1 MSPLPNAP
9 YVEIYVPNAKTE
21 EEFLLLAVQAAVKKY
36 RETHHKPVVLPQA
49 TCADGCALP
58 QSVR

>member
-1 MSPLPNAP
+1 MSPVPSVP
-9 YVEIYVPNAKTE
+9 FVEIYIPNAKTE

-36 RETHHKPVVLPQA
+36 REIHHPPIVLPQ
-49 TCADGCALP
+49 TICADGCALP